1 MVQRFSD
8 YALPLI
14 ASFIIHL
21 FIIGI
26 IFISL
31 TPEHMFTFQKKKATK
46 LTPLAFANTTQPT
59 PLPAPVV
66 LYYGHTK
73 TQQTS
78 PSTPQIAK
86 PLQSQL
92 LSNKESFTKEYQ
104 KNEHPTENL
113 APQSLQKLE
122 REKQE
127 TIQEA
132 KQKSLEKKEKTK
144 QKKSPTVISSAS
156 ETGFFK
162 ATEKP
167 FESTQKQE
175 ATTESQVRKRQLELA
190 DLFKTMPHH
199 TKTESHN
206 AGNTDQLL
214 VVQGDMKYYSFF
226 NQFLTHIN
234 QVFAFHGGPE
244 KLSSYIQSGKRL
256 KNVGLF
262 VIIDQQGKVLS
273 RSITSSSG
281 YAPADALILQVVDLA
296 SPFPP
301 VPQHFNHKTVRIELI
316 SMIR

>member
-46 LTPLAFANTTQPT
+46 PTPLAFANTTQPT

-66 LYYGHTK
+66 LYYAN
-73 TQQTS
+73 
-78 PSTPQIAK
+78 TPQSQALPPTK
-86 PLQSQL
+86 LVASATEKNPLKDQPATTKSNPFLENLPPEPLQKPEVKKQ
-92 LSNKESFTKEYQ
+92 
-104 KNEHPTENL
+104 PVTE
-113 APQSLQKLE
+113 K
-122 REKQE
+122 
-127 TIQEA
+127 
-132 KQKSLEKKEKTK
+132 KSLKKEEET
-144 QKKSPTVISSAS
+144 QKKKSTNTISVLS

-162 ATEKP
+162 VSEAPIEHSEKK
-167 FESTQKQE
+167 ES
-175 ATTESQVRKRQLELA
+175 ADASHIRRRQLELA
-190 DLFKTMPHH
+190 DLFKTMPHYNN
-199 TKTESHN
+199 KTE
-206 AGNTDQLL
+206 GNQSGSSDQLV

-234 QVFAFHGGPE
+234 QVFAFYGGPE
-244 KLSSYIQSGKRL
+244 KFSSYIQSGKQL
-256 KNVGLF
+256 KNAALF

-281 YAPADALILQVVDLA
+281 YAPADALILQAVDQA